1 MYAIEFETDINSE
14 YIRLPEFEKLKNK
27 HVRVIVLS
35 EETDSAIEPVNPL
48 KTQQMQTIVNQA
60 RESGISETSLQQMKQ
75 QFIANTNC

>member
-1 MYAIEFETDINSE
+1 MYAIEFETDIDGE

-35 EETDSAIEPVNPL
+35 EEIDATIEQESHLNN
-48 KTQQMQTIVNQA
+48 QQMQTIVNHA

-75 QFIANTNC
+75 QFIVNTND